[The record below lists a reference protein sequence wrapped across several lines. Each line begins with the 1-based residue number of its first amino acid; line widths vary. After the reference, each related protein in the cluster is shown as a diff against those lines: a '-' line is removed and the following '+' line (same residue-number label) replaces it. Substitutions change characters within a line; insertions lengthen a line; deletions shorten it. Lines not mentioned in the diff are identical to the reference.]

1 MKFSSMNNQAVL
13 KEIGIRARRER
24 LNQNL
29 TQETLS
35 QVAGVSRRVVLDLEG
50 GKGCGLSSLI
60 EILRAL
66 RKLDQLDAFLPD
78 PGISPLQLAKLRGHE
93 RQRASGRRTRRTKGR
108 E

>member
-1 MKFSSMNNQAVL
+1 MKFSFMNSQAVL
-13 KEIGIRARRER
+13 KEIGVRIRRER
-24 LNQNL
+24 LNQNI
-29 TQETLS
+29 TQVALARL
-35 QVAGVSRRVVLDLEG
+35 AGVSRRVLLDLER

-66 RKLDQLDAFLPD
+66 QKLDQLDTFLPD

-93 RQRASGRRTRRTKGR
+93 RQRASGRRARSK

>member
-1 MKFSSMNNQAVL
+1 VKYSSINNQAVL
-13 KEIGIRARRER
+13 KEIGIRVRRER

-29 TQETLS
+29 TQETLAHR
-35 QVAGVSRRVVLDLEG
+35 AGVSRRVVLDLEG
-50 GKGCGLSSLI
+50 GKGCGLSPLI

-93 RQRASGRRTRRTKGR
+93 RQRASSRRTKGK

>member
-1 MKFSSMNNQAVL
+1 MNSQAVL
-13 KEIGIRARRER
+13 KEIGVRTRRER

-29 TQETLS
+29 TQETLA
-35 QVAGVSRRVVLDLEG
+35 QRAGVSRRVVLDLER

-78 PGISPLQLAKLRGHE
+78 PGISPLQLAKLRGRE
-93 RQRASGRRTRRTKGR
+93 RQRASGRRTKGK

>member
-13 KEIGIRARRER
+13 REIGVRIRRER

-29 TQETLS
+29 TQETLA
-35 QVAGVSRRVVLDLEG
+35 QQAGVSRRVILDLEG
-50 GKGCGLSSLI
+50 GKGCGLSSFI

-66 RKLDQLDAFLPD
+66 RKLDQLDAFIPD
-78 PGISPLQLAKLRGHE
+78 PGISPIQLAKLRGRE
-93 RQRASGRRTRRTKGR
+93 RRRASGRRIKGK

>member
-1 MKFSSMNNQAVL
+1 MKFSSMNSHAVL
-13 KEIGIRARRER
+13 EEIGVRTRRER

-29 TQETLS
+29 TQETLA
-35 QVAGVSRRVVLDLEG
+35 QRAGVSRRVVLDLER

-60 EILRAL
+60 EILRSL

-78 PGISPLQLAKLRGHE
+78 PGISPLQLAKLRGHV
-93 RQRASGRRTRRTKGR
+93 RQRASGRRTKGR

>member
-1 MKFSSMNNQAVL
+1 MKFSFMNSQAVL
-13 KEIGIRARRER
+13 KEIGVRIRRER
-24 LNQNL
+24 LNQNI
-29 TQETLS
+29 TQVALARL
-35 QVAGVSRRVVLDLEG
+35 AGVSRRVILDLER

-66 RKLDQLDAFLPD
+66 QKLDQLDTFLPD

-93 RQRASGRRTRRTKGR
+93 RQRASGRRARSK

>member
-13 KEIGIRARRER
+13 QEIGVRTRRER

-35 QVAGVSRRVVLDLEG
+35 QRAGVSRRVVLDLER
-50 GKGCGLSSLI
+50 GKGCGLSLLI

-66 RKLDQLDAFLPD
+66 RKLDLLN
-78 PGISPLQLAKLRGHE
+78 RH
-93 RQRASGRRTRRTKGR
+93 R
-108 E
+108 

>member
-1 MKFSSMNNQAVL
+1 MNFSSMNSQAVL
-13 KEIGIRARRER
+13 KEIGVRTRRER

-35 QVAGVSRRVVLDLEG
+35 QRAGVSRRVVLDLEK

-78 PGISPLQLAKLRGHE
+78 PGISPLQLAKFRGHE
-93 RQRASGRRTRRTKGR
+93 RQRASGRRTKGK

>member
-1 MKFSSMNNQAVL
+1 MKFSALNNQAVL
-13 KEIGIRARRER
+13 KEIGVRTRRER

-35 QVAGVSRRVVLDLEG
+35 QRAGVSRRVVLDLER
-50 GKGCGLSSLI
+50 GKGCGLSLLI

-78 PGISPLQLAKLRGHE
+78 PGMSPLQLAKLKGRE
-93 RQRASGRRTRRTKGR
+93 RQRASGRRKKGK

>member
-1 MKFSSMNNQAVL
+1 MKFSFMNSYAVL
-13 KEIGIRARRER
+13 KEIGVRMRRER

-29 TQETLS
+29 TQETLAGR
-35 QVAGVSRRVVLDLEG
+35 AGVSRRVILDLEK

-66 RKLDQLDAFLPD
+66 KKLDQLDAFLPD

-93 RQRASGRRTRRTKGR
+93 RQRASGKRIKGKGLN
-108 E
+108 

>member
-1 MKFSSMNNQAVL
+1 MKFSSMNSQAVL
-13 KEIGIRARRER
+13 KEIGVRTRRER

-29 TQETLS
+29 TQETLA
-35 QVAGVSRRVVLDLEG
+35 QRAGVSRRVVLDLER

-78 PGISPLQLAKLRGHE
+78 PGISPLQLAKLRGRE
-93 RQRASGRRTRRTKGR
+93 RQRASGRRTKGK

>member
-1 MKFSSMNNQAVL
+1 MKFRSMNNYEVL
-13 KEIGIRARRER
+13 KEIGVRTRRER

-35 QVAGVSRRVVLDLEG
+35 QQAGVSRRVVLDLEK

-66 RKLDQLDAFLPD
+66 RKLDQLDAL
-78 PGISPLQLAKLRGHE
+78 GHE
-93 RQRASGRRTRRTKGR
+93 RQRASGRRTKGK

>member
-1 MKFSSMNNQAVL
+1 
-13 KEIGIRARRER
+13 
-24 LNQNL
+24 
-29 TQETLS
+29 
-35 QVAGVSRRVVLDLEG
+35 VSRRVVLDLER

-78 PGISPLQLAKLRGHE
+78 PGISPLQLAKLRGRE
-93 RQRASGRRTRRTKGR
+93 RQRASGRRTKGK